1 MRNRRFP
8 SRLPLTIF
16 HLLSTRNTSL
26 KSNMPKNPT
35 LQLGRQNMTKK
46 LTVEQL
52 LEKAKKPAKLA
63 LAYHPFYEG
72 KIQVMPKCP
81 IRSPKDFAIWYTPG
95 VAAICQAIKE
105 NPEEVFRQ
113 TNRWNY
119 VAVVSD
125 GTRVLGLGDIGPEA
139 GLPVMEGKALLFK
152 YLGGVD
158 AFPIC
163 LGTKNPEEIITA
175 CKWLEPTFGGI
186 NLEDLS
192 KPKCFHILEET
203 RKRLNIPVWHDD
215 QQGTATVILAGVINA
230 LKIVGKK
237 MNEASITMI
246 GVGSANTRTAIVL
259 MRAGV
264 KPGNIMMVDSKGILH
279 PNRKDIEAEKEEN
292 PWKWDFCLKTNAEGR
307 TGDVAA
313 ALKDIDACV
322 AASKP
327 GPGTIKKKW
336 ITNMSTDSIVF
347 ACANPI
353 PEIWPWEAKEAGAKI
368 VATGRSD
375 FENQINNSLGFP
387 AIFRGVLDVRA
398 KTVTD
403 DMCIAAGRELAKF
416 AEERGI
422 HEGDIVPRMEE
433 WEVYP
438 REAVACALQ
447 SIKDGVARVK
457 PSRNELWDTAVSI
470 IKNAR
475 ESTEALMKNGLILP
489 PPSEEDV
496 LGNP

>member
-1 MRNRRFP
+1 
-8 SRLPLTIF
+8 
-16 HLLSTRNTSL
+16 
-26 KSNMPKNPT
+26 
-35 LQLGRQNMTKK
+35 MTEK
-46 LTVEQL
+46 LTKEQL
-52 LEKAKKPAKLA
+52 LEKAKRPAKLA
-63 LAYHPFYEG
+63 IAYHPFYEG
-72 KIQVMPKCP
+72 KIQVVPKCA
-81 IRSPKDFAIWYTPG
+81 IRDPRDFAIWYTPG
-95 VAAICQAIKE
+95 VAASCRAIKE
-105 NPEEVFRQ
+105 TPEEVFRQ
-113 TNRWNY
+113 TNKWNN
-119 VAVVSD
+119 VAVISD

-163 LGTKNPEEIITA
+163 LDTKDPDEIITA
-175 CKWLEPTFGGI
+175 CRWLQPSFGGF

-192 KPKCFHILEET
+192 KPKCFYILEQLRE
-203 RKRLNIPVWHDD
+203 KLDK
-215 QQGTATVILAGVINA
+215 QGTATVILAGLINA
-230 LKIVGKK
+230 LKVVGKR
-237 MNEASITMI
+237 MDEALVTIV

-264 KPGNIMMVDSKGILH
+264 KPGNLIMVDSKGILH
-279 PNRKDIEAEKEEN
+279 QNRSDLKAEKAEN

-307 TGDVAA
+307 TGGMSVAFKDADVC
-313 ALKDIDACV
+313 I

-327 GPGTIKKKW
+327 GPGTIKKEDVAR
-336 ITNMSTDSIVF
+336 MATDSIVF

-387 AIFRGVLDVRA
+387 GIFRGVLDVRA

-403 DMCIAAGRELAKF
+403 DMCIAAAEELAKF

-422 HEGDIVPRMEE
+422 HEGDISPRMEE

-438 REAVACALQ
+438 REAVACALR
-447 SIKDGVARVK
+447 SIKDGVARLK
-457 PSRNELWDTAVSI
+457 PSRQELWDRAVAL
-470 IKNAR
+470 IKNTR
-475 ESTEALMKNGLILP
+475 ETTQLLMKKGLIKA
-489 PPSEEDV
+489 PPSEDEV
-496 LGNP
+496 LR